1 MRNKPFCHRASMARR
16 LGWSLAAA
24 AALLMMLAAWPAPAR
39 APERF
44 GLSAGHTSS
53 EALPIPTVTGAVRVN
68 SADAPALAALPGIG
82 DALAQAIL
90 EERAAHGA
98 FFYPEDLLTV
108 RGIGEK
114 KLAAMRDWL
123 DLTLEA
129 DKP

>member
-1 MRNKPFCHRASMARR
+1 MRNKPFLHWPSVARR
-16 LGWSLAAA
+16 LGWSLAVA
-24 AALLMMLAAWPAPAR
+24 AALLMMLAARPAPAR
-39 APERF
+39 VQERF
-44 GLSAGHTSS
+44 GLSAGHTSP

-68 SADAPALAALPGIG
+68 SADAPVLMALPGVG

-98 FFYPEDLLTV
+98 FFYPEDLLAV

-123 DLTLEA
+123 DLTLET